1 MADTLDR
8 LLEHAGPKAVVWE
21 HNTHIGDA
29 RATDMAGAGMVNVGQ
44 LLRERHGSDEV
55 VLVGFGGYRGGVI
68 AGSAWGAQME
78 RMPVPP
84 ARRGSL
90 EALLHE
96 AVGADALVVVP
107 RGDRPAW
114 LDRRL
119 DHRAIGVV
127 YRPEREKWGNYVPTV
142 LGERYDAFLYLED
155 TSPLQPLHLERAD
168 EHVPPAAHA
177 V

>member
-1 MADTLDR
+1 M
-8 LLEHAGPKAVVWE
+8 WE

-44 LLRERHGSDEV
+44 LLRERHGADDV
-55 VLVGFGGYRGGVI
+55 VLVGFGGYRGGVV
-68 AGSAWGAQME
+68 AGERWGAQMV

-84 ARRGSL
+84 ARGGSL
-90 EALLHE
+90 EALLHD
-96 AVGADALVVVP
+96 AVGEDALVVVP
-107 RGDRPAW
+107 RGRRPDW

-127 YRPEREKWGNYVPTV
+127 YRPERERWGNYVPTV

-155 TSPLQPLHLERAD
+155 TSPLQPLHLERPD
-168 EHVPPAAHA
+168 ERVEEMAEA

>member
-1 MADTLDR
+1 
-8 LLEHAGPKAVVWE
+8 
-21 HNTHIGDA
+21 
-29 RATDMAGAGMVNVGQ
+29 
-44 LLRERHGSDEV
+44 
-55 VLVGFGGYRGGVI
+55 VGFGGHRGGVI
-68 AGSAWGAQME
+68 AGESWGAQMT

-90 EALLHE
+90 EARLHE
-96 AVGADALVVVP
+96 AVGEDALFVWP
-107 RGDRPAW
+107 RDGRDPW

-142 LGERYDAFLYLED
+142 LGERYDAFLYLD
-155 TSPLQPLHLERAD
+155 ATAPLQPLHLERAD
-168 EHVPPAAHA
+168 EHVPPMAHA